1 MFLLELMCSAV
12 MFVAGINVFSCDD
25 CAEINAANLCVA
37 QRNSVS
43 LPQLNLLQ
51 RIDIRCRFVCCAAK
65 FCFAAAA
72 EPAAAKYYS
81 LPICVLRSETE
92 FRCRN

>member
-1 MFLLELMCSAV
+1 MCSAVMLLLELMCSAV
-12 MFVAGINVFSCDD
+12 MFVAGINVFYCDD
-25 CAEINAANLCVA
+25 CAEIDAAILCVA

-65 FCFAAAA
+65 FCFTAAT
-72 EPAAAKYYS
+72 EPPAA
-81 LPICVLRSETE
+81 
-92 FRCRN
+92 N